1 MTNCPCAVGHGS
13 GKALQL
19 PVADADNASE
29 PTLCLGRGRLLRHN
43 PPPGSDLEND
53 MINLRTMSI
62 ATRLAGGFAL
72 MAIIVLLLGAMS
84 LRQTS
89 SIHTETVEI
98 NDTWLPNLRDL
109 TRINQDFMRYRIFAL
124 RSLLATDSQDMDR
137 QRRMMTTLE
146 QQLETG
152 EATLEA
158 RIVDQ
163 DSRRIFTSFRE
174 QRRRYM
180 TVASDMARAIDSGD
194 HDAAIQIVDEQLN
207 PLADATTLQLQE
219 LEQRVFAGSNM
230 AEQRA
235 EDSYRAAT
243 RMVVGAIIAAIVL
256 TLVLA
261 WLLTRSII
269 VPLRQAMRVSEVIA
283 TGDLTHAIEISGRD
297 EASHLLRSLSGMQ
310 THLRDTL
317 QGIANSSSQLA
328 SAAEELNAVTE
339 DATRNLQQQNDEVQQ
354 AATAVNEMSVA
365 VDEVARNAVQT
376 SEQSQNTA
384 ASARQGQEQ
393 VGQTLVSIEKL
404 SGTIHATTNEVQA
417 LAEQTQHIYSVL
429 DVIRAVA
436 EQTNLLALNAAIE
449 AARAGEHGRGFA
461 VVADEVRALAHRT
474 QQSTRE
480 IEETIKSIQQ
490 VTERTVAA
498 MQISVTMAGNTQQ
511 QSQLAG
517 EAFSNVSVAVGQINE
532 RNLVIASAAEEQA
545 QVAQEVDRN
554 LVNIR
559 DLSTQSA
566 AGAEQSS
573 AASRELSRLAVE
585 LNTLINRF
593 RT

>member
-1 MTNCPCAVGHGS
+1 
-13 GKALQL
+13 
-19 PVADADNASE
+19 
-29 PTLCLGRGRLLRHN
+29 
-43 PPPGSDLEND
+43 
-53 MINLRTMSI
+53 MINLRSMSI
-62 ATRLAGGFAL
+62 ATRLAGGFVL

-84 LRQTS
+84 LRETS
-89 SIHTETVEI
+89 SIRSQTVEI
-98 NDTWLPNLRDL
+98 NGIWLPNLRDL
-109 TRINQDFMRYRIFAL
+109 TRINQDFMRYRIFTL
-124 RSLLATDSQDMDR
+124 RSLLSTDSQDINQ
-137 QRRMMTTLE
+137 QRRMMSTLE
-146 QQLETG
+146 Q
-152 EATLEA
+152 ALEA
-158 RIVDQ
+158 GESNLDARIREPQ
-163 DSRRIFTSFRE
+163 AKSIFSSFRE

-180 TVASDMARAIDSGD
+180 AVAQDLARAVDAGD
-194 HDAAIQIVDEQLN
+194 REAAMRIVDDQLN
-207 PLADATTLQLQE
+207 PMADAATVQLQE
-219 LEQRVFAGSNM
+219 LESLVFAGSD
-230 AEQRA
+230 AAADRA
-235 EDSYRAAT
+235 EHSYQSAT
-243 RMVVGAIIAAIVL
+243 RMVIGAIIVAIGL
-256 TLVLA
+256 TLLLA

-269 VPLRQAMRVSEVIA
+269 VPIRQAMRASEVIA
-283 TGDLTHAIEISGRD
+283 TGDLTHAIEISGKD
-297 EASHLLRSLSGMQ
+297 EAARLLSSLSDMQ
-310 THLRDTL
+310 RQLRDTL
-317 QGIANSSSQLA
+317 YGIANSSSQLA

-339 DATRNLQQQNDEVQQ
+339 DATRNLQQQNDEIQQ

-365 VDEVARNAVQT
+365 VEEVASNAVQT

-384 ASARQGQEQ
+384 ASAGQGQEQ
-393 VGQTLVSIEKL
+393 IAQTLVSIEKL
-404 SGTIHATTNEVQA
+404 SGTIHSTTSEVQA

-474 QQSTRE
+474 QQSTGE

-498 MQISVTMAGNTQQ
+498 MQISVTMATNTQQ

-517 EAFSNVSVAVGQINE
+517 EAFSHVSTAVGQINE

-585 LNTLINRF
+585 LNTLITRF

>member
-1 MTNCPCAVGHGS
+1 MPLVTVLE
-13 GKALQL
+13 K

-98 NDTWLPNLRDL
+98 NDTWLPSLRDL

-243 RMVVGAIIAAIVL
+243 RMVVGAIIAAIAL

>member
-1 MTNCPCAVGHGS
+1 MPLVTVLE
-13 GKALQL
+13 K

-29 PTLCLGRGRLLRHN
+29 PTLCLGRGCLLRHN

-98 NDTWLPNLRDL
+98 NDTWLPSLRDL